1 MKSAVLLMCLV
12 CAASCAVPAESIRAK
27 AEDEIREVTFRYQ
40 FLHNASG
47 LQQNAKIYFLA
58 IGEEGG
64 DPTDEFMERFADD
77 KPTNKKESQAKLG
90 DGVKDRDTGERGLIF
105 RVGNIKWV
113 SDTEV
118 EVEGG
123 YYEAGLSSS
132 GNTYFLKKQ
141 KDKWVVTKDVMHWI
155 S

>member
-1 MKSAVLLMCLV
+1 
-12 CAASCAVPAESIRAK
+12 
-27 AEDEIREVTFRYQ
+27 
-40 FLHNASG
+40 
-47 LQQNAKIYFLA
+47 
-58 IGEEGG
+58 
-64 DPTDEFMERFADD
+64 MERFADD
-77 KPTNKKESQAKLG
+77 KPTIKKESQAKLG